1 MRLDAAFTNQIGD
14 LDFPAE
20 IPTAD
25 PASAYTFAAGPGCKW
40 GYGLLLNTTDIP
52 GMRRAYSGAWA
63 GLFNTHFWVDPKSGV
78 TGSIFSQ
85 LLPFADPPALQMYMD
100 YEAALYA
107 SL

>member
-40 GYGLLLNTTDIP
+40 GYGLLLNTTDVP

-63 GLFNTHFWVDPKSGV
+63 GLFNT
-78 TGSIFSQ
+78 
-85 LLPFADPPALQMYMD
+85 PFGPPEALD
-100 YEAALYA
+100 LYA
-107 SL
+107 NFEPAVYASR